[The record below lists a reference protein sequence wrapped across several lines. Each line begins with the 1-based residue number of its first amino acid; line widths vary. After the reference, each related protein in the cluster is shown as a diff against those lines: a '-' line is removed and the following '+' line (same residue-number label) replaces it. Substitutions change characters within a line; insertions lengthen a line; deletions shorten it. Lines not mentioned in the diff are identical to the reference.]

1 MWVGSGIAAI
11 VAAMELPASA
21 PCVVVGGG
29 IAGVALAAHLADRG
43 MKGVA
48 LVERESGLGEG
59 ATAKSAG
66 GIRQQFADPE
76 LVRAAQATVRMI
88 AGFAEHTGVDPAFR
102 PHGYLLLATEEARA
116 RKLRDEARAQQALGL
131 AVETLDG
138 EEVSSRFP
146 CLSTQDVLAANFCG
160 TDGYLAPHA
169 LLEGF
174 RARARRGGASFHTS
188 REAIALEVEKGRVTG
203 VRTSTGRISAPMVAV
218 ALGSDAGPFLE
229 RVGIRLPLRP
239 TLRRLF
245 FTHPIPELP
254 PTLPLVLDL
263 DRPFYFRP
271 EAGGVLMSL
280 AEVEEGGR
288 AESATADEGA
298 LPDRLVERAMN
309 RCPLLGNARLLR
321 GWSGHRTLTP
331 DDRPIVGAAPG
342 VAGLW
347 LAVGFGG
354 HGITH
359 APSLCLALAEAMTP
373 DSPKTLPL
381 DPYRPDRPSLSVEPP
396 PPGVI

>member
-1 MWVGSGIAAI
+1 MD
-11 VAAMELPASA
+11 LPATA

-29 IAGVALAAHLADRG
+29 IAGVALTAHLADQG
-43 MKGVA
+43 MTGVA
-48 LVERESGLGEG
+48 LVEREPGLGEG

-76 LVRAAQATVRMI
+76 LVRAAQATVVMI

-116 RKLRDEARAQQALGL
+116 RRLRDEAQVQRTLGL
-131 AVETLDG
+131 EVETWDAAQTRR
-138 EEVSSRFP
+138 RFP
-146 CLSTQDVLAANFCG
+146 CLAVDDVRAANFCG

-188 REAIALEVEKGRVTG
+188 REAIALEIERGRVTG
-203 VRTSTGRISAPMVAV
+203 VRTSGGRVSSPMVAV
-218 ALGSDAGPFLE
+218 ALGADAGPFLE

-245 FTHPIPELP
+245 FTHPLP
-254 PTLPLVLDL
+254 DLQPTLPLVLDL

-288 AESATADEGA
+288 AERATADEGA

-321 GWSGHRTLTP
+321 SWSGQRTLTP
-331 DDRPIVGAAPG
+331 DDRPVVGPAPG
-342 VAGLW
+342 IEGLW

-359 APSLCLALAEAMTP
+359 APSLGLALAEAMAGGAAR
-373 DSPKTLPL
+373 SLPL
-381 DPYRPDRPSLSVEPP
+381 EPYRADRAALAATPP
-396 PPGVI
+396 PPA